1 MADQHTNPTIAA
13 LRKLEASLHVHM
25 QDGGPCAARGARAP
39 ALWQL
44 LSPTY
49 WRLGLTRW
57 WLRLRKL
64 TYVAGALGAIV
75 LIGMSAL
82 WWRLGSGPIDFDMAT
97 PWLTAAINDNFGGSH
112 QVQVGGAQIE
122 RDATGHTALRIRDI
136 VVVDS
141 DGDVVATA
149 PKAEVGL
156 AGAALF
162 SGRVRAQRLSLV
174 GAEMTIR
181 IEPDAKVTVFAGSD
195 KRPFVTA
202 SASQTPIAAGMLA
215 PAPHPD
221 RAATAPG
228 TAPATVPVTPAT
240 LGGVPDLGA
249 LLAWIDGLSV
259 AGLDG
264 HDLGEIGFKNG
275 NLVVDDQRSRKKW
288 SFQDI
293 NLSLTRSKGGGVTLT
308 VSSESGEKPWMLRA
322 TMTPGTNGNRIIDI
336 ETEKV
341 SAKDVMLAL
350 RLGEGQYEA
359 HIPLSARIRAE
370 VGPDGIPR
378 MLDGRIVADKG
389 FIIDSEE
396 TMARIEIDRAEF
408 SLDWDALRHALVM
421 PFQIVSGGNRITL
434 LAQLDVPR
442 EAGDPWGVKVTGGT
456 VVLSSAAAPKEK
468 PVILNRFLVRL
479 RADPD
484 KQRIDVEQG
493 EFGNMELGFALSGH
507 FDYAG
512 AEPRLV
518 LGVAGNRMSVAA
530 MKRLWPVFVNPSVRA
545 WVEEHV
551 ISGTIERLAIATN
564 APLGI
569 FKLVGPPIADDGI
582 SIEILGSGAEIRAV
596 DGLPPIKDADV
607 HVRITGRTATVNIGR
622 GNIELSPGRKL
633 SIASGVFE
641 VPDTYLDAPPAR
653 IRFRVDGGV
662 PAAAELLAIDRLREY
677 SGAPLDPAT
686 SRGTV
691 TAQVALTLPLKHDLP
706 PGSSQYTI
714 TMDVANFAAERL
726 VMGQKVEAANLRVS
740 AGNQGYGIRGDVKIN
755 GVPAV
760 LDYRRP
766 RGTGDA
772 DVRVNATLDD
782 AARKRLGLDLNG
794 SVTGAVPV
802 KIQGKVPA
810 DESEGRYSVDLDLT
824 QARVDNLLPGW
835 TKSAGEPAR
844 ATFTVL
850 KKAQLT
856 RFDDVVIEGPRSSV
870 KGSFDLDE
878 AGEVLQAHFPVFSF
892 SEGDKTA
899 LRADRG
905 PDGALRVT
913 LRGDVYDGRNFVKSA
928 MSGPSADKS
937 RHHATDV
944 DLDIRLGTVAG
955 HHGETLRGLE
965 LKMSRRGGA
974 LKSFSVNAKLGRDS
988 ALMGD
993 LRDLRGNNGVR
1004 QVVYIEAKDAGAFFR
1019 FSDIYPK
1026 IVGGEMWV
1034 AMDPPTADLTAKEGL
1049 LNIRDFTV
1057 RGEAALD
1064 RVVAGANAPGSRPGV
1079 EFTRM
1084 RVEFTRTQG
1093 RFGIREGVVRGPVVG
1108 ATVEG
1113 HIDYSRNDVRMRGT
1127 FVPLFGLNNMFGQ
1140 IPLFGIFL
1148 GGGSNEGLVGV
1159 TYEVV
1164 GPTSAPILRVNP
1176 ISAVAPGLLRKFFEF
1191 PTGSTPQSYADPSR

>member
-13 LRKLEASLHVHM
+13 LRKLEASLHGHM
-25 QDGGPCAARGARAP
+25 QDGDTWAPGRGHAP
-39 ALWQL
+39 ASWRLR

-49 WRLGLTRW
+49 WRLGLWCW
-57 WLRLRKL
+57 WLRLRKV
-64 TYVAGALGAIV
+64 TYVAAALGGIV
-75 LIGMSAL
+75 LIGMLAL
-82 WWRLGSGPIDFDMAT
+82 WGRLASGPIDFDMAT
-97 PWLTAAINDNFGGSH
+97 PWLTAAINQNFGGSH

-141 DGDVVATA
+141 DGAVVASA

-162 SGRVRAQRLSLV
+162 TGRVRAQRLSLV

-181 IEPDAKVTVFAGSD
+181 IEPDARVTVFAGSD

-202 SASQTPIAAGMLA
+202 SATPPAVAAGMVAPSPHVDRAAA
-215 PAPHPD
+215 PAP
-221 RAATAPG
+221 
-228 TAPATVPVTPAT
+228 VPVTPAAPA
-240 LGGVPDLGA
+240 GVPDLTA

-264 HDLGEIGFKNG
+264 HDLGELGFKNG

-288 SFQDI
+288 TFRDI

-322 TMTPGTNGNRIIDI
+322 IITPGTHGHRIIDI

-341 SAKDVMLAL
+341 SAKDLMLAL

-378 MLDGRIVADKG
+378 MVDGRIVAEKG
-389 FIIDSEE
+389 FIIDAEE
-396 TMARIEIDRAEF
+396 TLARIEIDRAEF

-434 LAQLDVPR
+434 LAQLDAPR
-442 EAGDPWGVKVTGGT
+442 EAGAPWGVKVTGGT
-456 VVLSSAAAPKEK
+456 VVLSSAAAPKER

-479 RADPD
+479 RVDPD
-484 KQRIDVEQG
+484 KQRVDVEQG

-507 FDYAG
+507 LDYAG
-512 AEPRLV
+512 SEPRLV
-518 LGVAGNRMSVAA
+518 LGVAGNRMSVSA
-530 MKRLWPVFVNPSVRA
+530 MKRLWPIFVNPSVRA

-551 ISGTIERLAIATN
+551 AGGTVERLAIATN

-582 SIEILGSGAEIRAV
+582 AIEILGSGAEIRAV
-596 DGLPPIKDADV
+596 DGLPPIKDADF

-622 GNIELSPGRKL
+622 GNVELSPGRKL

-653 IRFRVDGGV
+653 IRFRVDGAV
-662 PAAAELLAIDRLREY
+662 PAVAELLATQRLREY

-686 SRGTV
+686 SRGSV
-691 TAQVALTLPLKHDLP
+691 TAQVALTLPLQRDLP

-772 DVRVNATLDD
+772 EVRVHATLDD
-782 AARKRLGLDLNG
+782 SARKRFGWDLNG
-794 SVTGAVPV
+794 YVSGPLPIKVH
-802 KIQGKVPA
+802 GKVPA
-810 DESEGRYSVDLDLT
+810 DESEGRYTVDVDLA

-835 TKSAGEPAR
+835 AKSAGEPAR
-844 ATFTVL
+844 ATFTVVR
-850 KKAQLT
+850 KAQLT

-870 KGSFDLDE
+870 KGSIELDE
-878 AGEVLQAHFPVFSF
+878 AGEVLQAHFPVFSP
-892 SEGDKTA
+892 SEGDKTV

-905 PDGALRVT
+905 PDGALRVVM
-913 LRGDVYDGRNFVKSA
+913 RGDVYDGRNFVKSA
-928 MSGPSADKS
+928 MGGPSADK
-937 RHHATDV
+937 AKQQIKDI

-955 HHGETLRGLE
+955 HHGETLRGLD
-965 LKMSRRGGA
+965 LKLSRRGGV
-974 LKSFSVNAKLGRDS
+974 LKSFSLNAKLGRDS
-988 ALMGD
+988 ALLGD
-993 LRDLRGNNGVR
+993 LRDLRGNNGAR
-1004 QVVYIEAKDAGAFFR
+1004 QVVYVEAKDAGALFR

-1034 AMDPPTADLTAKEGL
+1034 AMDPPTADTTPKEGV
-1049 LNIRDFTV
+1049 LNVRDFMV

-1064 RVVAGANAPGSRPGV
+1064 RVVAGANAPGSPRPGV
-1079 EFTRM
+1079 EFTAM
-1084 RVEFTRTQG
+1084 RVEFTRTHG

-1164 GPTSAPILRVNP
+1164 GPTNAPILRVNP
-1176 ISAVAPGLLRKFFEF
+1176 ISAIAPGLLRKFFEF